1 MNVLKYSTPSGNIK
15 WMVEFVYEGVR
26 HRKRGFEKKS
36 EALRWKDME
45 RARLRTGG
53 LKVDQITTLGE
64 YLDWWHGSFTVTNP
78 GDGEVYKRPGRM
90 YRYANHKR
98 NLQHIQRIKPVIG
111 NVRLSKLTADHA
123 HMLEKVLR
131 KTDSNPNG
139 VAVSTIRKMQF
150 MLKGALSDGVKQK
163 KLDTNPLA
171 DAIVAETDDVDYA
184 PHSFSIS
191 DAQTVLETIYTLEDR
206 RWTMF
211 FVLGLRT
218 GLRKG
223 EIAALQ
229 WSDFTFG
236 ENISFLEVKRA
247 VDWSKGDNKPFL
259 KSPKTKKS
267 KRQIVL
273 TNDTAHELKLYRAW
287 QSQKWMEC
295 GQELTEDALLFF
307 NDNFGLVSKSV
318 PQHRWDKVIKKSGVQ
333 KLTLH
338 KLRHTFATYLWKQS
352 KDLSLVGKMLG
363 HSNEKTTQIY
373 VDKIDEMEKEAKQ
386 LQQVENLFKRGTPRG
401 TQAQQS

>member
-1 MNVLKYSTPSGNIK
+1 
-15 WMVEFVYEGVR
+15 
-26 HRKRGFEKKS
+26 
-36 EALRWKDME
+36 
-45 RARLRTGG
+45 
-53 LKVDQITTLGE
+53 
-64 YLDWWHGSFTVTNP
+64 
-78 GDGEVYKRPGRM
+78 
-90 YRYANHKR
+90 
-98 NLQHIQRIKPVIG
+98 
-111 NVRLSKLTADHA
+111 
-123 HMLEKVLR
+123 
-131 KTDSNPNG
+131 
-139 VAVSTIRKMQF
+139 
-150 MLKGALSDGVKQK
+150 
-163 KLDTNPLA
+163 
-171 DAIVAETDDVDYA
+171 
-184 PHSFSIS
+184 
-191 DAQTVLETIYTLEDR
+191 
-206 RWTMF
+206 MF

-287 QSQKWMEC
+287 QSQKWMEF
-295 GQELTEDALLFF
+295 GQELNEDALLFF

-373 VDKIDEMEKEAKQ
+373 VDKIDEMEKEAEQ
-386 LQQVENLFKRGTPRG
+386 LQQVENLFKRGTSRG
-401 TQAQQS
+401 A

>member
-1 MNVLKYSTPSGNIK
+1 
-15 WMVEFVYEGVR
+15 
-26 HRKRGFEKKS
+26 
-36 EALRWKDME
+36 
-45 RARLRTGG
+45 
-53 LKVDQITTLGE
+53 
-64 YLDWWHGSFTVTNP
+64 
-78 GDGEVYKRPGRM
+78 
-90 YRYANHKR
+90 
-98 NLQHIQRIKPVIG
+98 
-111 NVRLSKLTADHA
+111 
-123 HMLEKVLR
+123 MLEKMLR
-131 KTDSNPNG
+131 KTDTNPSG

-171 DAIVAETDDVDYA
+171 DAIVADTDDVDYA

-191 DAQTVLETIYTLEDR
+191 DAQTVLETIYAMEDK

-229 WSDFTFG
+229 WSDITFG
-236 ENISFLEVKRA
+236 DNVSFLEVKRA
-247 VDWSKGDNKPFL
+247 VDWSKGDNRPFL
-259 KSPKTKKS
+259 KSPKTQKS
-267 KRQIVL
+267 KRKIVL
-273 TNDTAHELKLYRAW
+273 TRDTAQELKIYRAW
-287 QSQKWMEC
+287 QSQKWMEF
-295 GQELTEDALLFF
+295 GQDLAEDSLLFF
-307 NDNFGLVSKSV
+307 NDNFGIVSKSV
-318 PQHRWDKVIKKSGVQ
+318 PQHRWDNVIKKSGVQ

-373 VDKIDEMEKEAKQ
+373 VDKIDEMEKEAEQ

-401 TQAQQS
+401 TEAGNS

>member
-1 MNVLKYSTPSGNIK
+1 
-15 WMVEFVYEGVR
+15 
-26 HRKRGFEKKS
+26 
-36 EALRWKDME
+36 ME
-45 RARLRTGG
+45 RVRLRTGG
-53 LKVDQITTLGE
+53 LKVNQITTLGE

-78 GDGEVYKRPGRM
+78 GDGEVYKRPGRK

-98 NLQHIQRIKPVIG
+98 NRQHIDRIKPVIG
-111 NVRLSKLTADHA
+111 DVRLSKLTSDHA
-123 HMLEKVLR
+123 HILEKVLR
-131 KTDSNPNG
+131 KSDSNLRG
-139 VAVSTIRKMQF
+139 VSVSTIRKMQF
-150 MLKGALSDGVKQK
+150 MLKGALSDGVRQK
-163 KLDTNPLA
+163 KLDINPLA
-171 DAIVAETDDVDYA
+171 HAIVADVDDIDYA

-191 DAQTVLETIYTLEDR
+191 DAHKVLETIYSLKDK

-229 WSDFTFG
+229 WSDITFG
-236 ENISFLEVKRA
+236 DKVSFLEVKRA
-247 VDWSKGDNKPFL
+247 VDWSKGDNMPFL
-259 KSPKTKKS
+259 KSPKTQKS
-267 KRQIVL
+267 KRKIVL
-273 TNDTAHELKLYRAW
+273 TRDTAQELKLYRVW

-295 GQELTEDALLFF
+295 GRNLTEDALLFF
-307 NDNFGLVSKSV
+307 NDNFGLVSKSA
-318 PQHRWDKVIKKSGVQ
+318 PQYRWDKVIKQSGVQ

-373 VDKIDEMEKEAKQ
+373 VDKIDEMEREAEQ
-386 LQQVENLFKRGTPRG
+386 LQEVENLFKRGTPGG
-401 TQAQQS
+401 TRVQHS